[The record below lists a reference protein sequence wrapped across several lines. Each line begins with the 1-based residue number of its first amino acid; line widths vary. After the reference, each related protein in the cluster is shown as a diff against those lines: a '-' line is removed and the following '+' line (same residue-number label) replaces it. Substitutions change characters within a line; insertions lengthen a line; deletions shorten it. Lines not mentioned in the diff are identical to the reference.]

1 MKLLYDLYTT
11 QPNAITRHHGGGV
24 YGQAYFTELSDA
36 GFWADNSVDI
46 AIVSRNGLDLPPHVA
61 AAADSANATRYAVTR
76 PSEMV
81 PLALAEG
88 FDVLY
93 SPVPY
98 WLGPQQAPPP
108 GSALRIKGTVHG
120 LRTLDAPWDRYWLR
134 YQRNPLKRTYR
145 RILRLSTPVYVRA
158 QKKLLG
164 GMLKNLTG
172 GIVTVSHH
180 SKYQIVTEF
189 PFVDPDAVAVV
200 SSLDAP
206 VPDSSSGVLP
216 RVVADEL
223 AGRRYF
229 LSMNANRPS
238 KNVLRVF
245 EALESYRPAA
255 FSNFAYLCIGF
266 TLAQQRYI
274 KRRFPWVSPRTVHH
288 PYCDRGVLHTLLSGA
303 YGLLFPST
311 SEGFGYPP
319 LEAMRLGVPALCSA
333 STAIPET
340 CGDAALYFQPRVYS
354 EIVNRIVQLIAEPG
368 LREDLIARGHQRY
381 AAYNSL
387 RPELLRRFGDFL
399 LNHPDQK

>member
-24 YGQAYFTELSDA
+24 YGQAYFTELSRQ
-36 GFWADNSVDI
+36 GFWSNNGVDI
-46 AIVSRNGLDLPPHVA
+46 AVATRSGLELPPHVA
-61 AAADSANATRYAVTR
+61 AAADSIKATRYSVTH
-76 PSEMV
+76 PAEMV
-81 PLALAEG
+81 SLAAAES

-98 WLGPQQAPPP
+98 WLGVQHGLPA
-108 GSALRIKGTVHG
+108 GSGLRIKGTVHG

-145 RILRLSTPVYVRA
+145 RILRLSTPAYVRT

-164 GMLKNLTG
+164 AMLRNLTG
-172 GIVTVSHH
+172 GIVTVSQH

-189 PFVDPDAVAVV
+189 PFLDPDTVAVV
-200 SSLDAP
+200 SSLDEP
-206 VPDSSSGVLP
+206 LSDGSRLSLP
-216 RVVADEL
+216 HCISQKL
-223 AGRRYF
+223 AGRSYF

-245 EALESYRPAA
+245 EALESYRPSA
-255 FSNFAYLCIGF
+255 FSNFAYVCVGF
-266 TLAQQRYI
+266 TPAQQRYI
-274 KRRFPWVSPRTVHH
+274 KRRFPWTDTRTLHH
-288 PYCDRGVLHTLLSGA
+288 PYCDREVLQALLAGA
-303 YGLLFPST
+303 YGLLFPSI

-319 LEAMRLGVPALCSA
+319 LEAMRVGVPALCSA

-340 CGDAALYFQPRVYS
+340 CGDAVLYFQPRVHS

-368 LREDLIARGHQRY
+368 LRKALIARGHQRY

-387 RPELLRRFGDFL
+387 RPELLREFGNFL
-399 LNHPDQK
+399 LYHPDQK